1 MERELNYK
9 GVIVRPRTVTF
20 EEFASQ
26 QEKRYREQFIREKQS
41 GMFFGSGY
49 DRTVDEYI
57 ESIRG
62 LCIENERSYW
72 DRQTHWFAFFP
83 NGRVVR
89 FPKRKYSE
97 NDEQF
102 YSRLDKVIS
111 KVEKENTTEYGKFAA
126 MMQRIIEQKLG
137 ARNYLIYPT
146 TYGIGLWAI
155 YNFHFKED
163 KSKIEEAL
171 NEMGVEYYNEFS
183 DKNWAYR
190 FKISK
195 KEANR
200 MLIASQ
206 I

>member
-9 GVIVRPRTVTF
+9 GVIVRPRTVAF
-20 EEFASQ
+20 EEYAEQVKDYYKKLRYDVSNFSAS
-26 QEKRYREQFIREKQS
+26 
-41 GMFFGSGY
+41 
-49 DRTVDEYI
+49 V
-57 ESIRG
+57 RG
-62 LCIENERSYW
+62 YW

-89 FPKRKYSE
+89 FPKRKCSE
-97 NDEQF
+97 NDKQF

-126 MMQRIIEQKLG
+126 MMQRIIEKKLG
-137 ARNYLIYPT
+137 EKNYLIYPT

-155 YNFHFKED
+155 YNFHFDTD
-163 KSKIEEAL
+163 KSKIEGVL
-171 NEMGVEYYNEFS
+171 DEMGVEYYNEFS
-183 DKNWAYR
+183 DANWAYR

-200 MLIASQ
+200 MLIASK